1 MPAFLQLS
9 TFHFL
14 PPTLNSHLPSPI
26 SHPSLMSYSYQAF
39 VMLPT
44 ENSPSPDLVKQQ
56 IQQRFDLANPV
67 AQIAIEPNHITITV
81 EDWQLR
87 IATNGDPYVLIES
100 QEIAAAH
107 LESDDPK
114 QAELATYGF
123 RLEISC
129 DEDPNMD
136 YFNYYIYV
144 LEALSGFPGAIVFDP
159 STTGFIE

>member
-1 MPAFLQLS
+1 
-9 TFHFL
+9 
-14 PPTLNSHLPSPI
+14 
-26 SHPSLMSYSYQAF
+26 MSYSYQAF

-44 ENSPSPDLVKQQ
+44 ENPPSLDLVKQH
-56 IQQRFDLANPV
+56 IHQRVDGANPP
-67 AQIAIEPNHITITV
+67 ARIAIESDYITITV

-87 IATNGDPYVLIES
+87 IAANCAPDVLVEA
-100 QEIAAAH
+100 QEIAAKH
-107 LESDDPK
+107 LEPEDPK
-114 QAELATYGF
+114 RTMLATYGF

-136 YFNYYIYV
+136 YFNYYIYA